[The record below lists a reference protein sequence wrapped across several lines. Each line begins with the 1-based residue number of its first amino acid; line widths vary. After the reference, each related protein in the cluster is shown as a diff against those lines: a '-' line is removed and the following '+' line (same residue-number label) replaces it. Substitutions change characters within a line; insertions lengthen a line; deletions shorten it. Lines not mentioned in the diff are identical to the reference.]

1 MVNTELLK
9 VATPKKLIEMGFIE
23 ENDGSEDPRG
33 IDYNIRNEMYHLLVD
48 PWCEVKLCRLN
59 PDTDYITIHCE
70 SIFDLQCVVDWI
82 AD

>member
-9 VATPKKLIEMGFIE
+9 VVTPEKLIEMGFVE
-23 ENDGSEDPRG
+23 ENDGSGDPRG
-33 IDYNIRNEMYHLLVD
+33 IDYNIRNENFHLLVD

-70 SIFDLQCVVDWI
+70 SIFDLQCVVYWI
-82 AD
+82 AS